1 MLINT
6 NELVSMG
13 EANQNFS
20 KVTRKVDK
28 EGAVVILKNNSPR
41 YVVLDFSLFEKMQ
54 ASKNDKLETIAERIL
69 NENLEA
75 FEELAK

>member
-54 ASKNDKLETIAERIL
+54 ASKDDKLETIAERIL
-69 NENLEA
+69 YENREA

>member
-6 NELVSMG
+6 NELISMG

-54 ASKNDKLETIAERIL
+54 ASKDDKLETIAERIL
-69 NENLEA
+69 YENREA

>member
-6 NELVSMG
+6 NELISMG

-41 YVVLDFSLFEKMQ
+41 YVVLDFSLFQKMQ
-54 ASKNDKLETIAERIL
+54 ASKDDKIETIAERIL
-69 NENLEA
+69 NENRKA

>member
-6 NELVSMG
+6 NELISMG